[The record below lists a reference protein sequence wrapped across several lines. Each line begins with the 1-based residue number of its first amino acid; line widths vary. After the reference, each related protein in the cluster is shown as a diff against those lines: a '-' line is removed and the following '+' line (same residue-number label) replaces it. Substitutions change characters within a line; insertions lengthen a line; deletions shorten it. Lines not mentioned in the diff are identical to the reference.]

1 MKYTQRQWDREIGWG
16 KVPEEYKLK
25 EKPMHPYFKKQ
36 LGLEDED
43 TPDYIGPEPL
53 PDFDEE
59 GKEIKPKNKL
69 EEYRDKIN
77 YDIWED
83 VTRVQGITFGH
94 QPYNIK
100 EVNVTFNMK
109 DNEYVQS
116 RTDKPTRSNDRNNK
130 S

>member
-1 MKYTQRQWDREIGWG
+1 MKYTQRQWDREVGWG
-16 KVPEEYKLK
+16 KVPKEYAYK
-25 EKPMHPYFKKQ
+25 
-36 LGLEDED
+36 
-43 TPDYIGPEPL
+43 T
-53 PDFDEE
+53 
-59 GKEIKPKNKL
+59 KL
-69 EEYRDKIN
+69 EEYKRKIN

-83 VTRVQGITFGH
+83 VAHVQGITFGR

-116 RTDKPTRSNDRNNK
+116 RTDKPTRSNDRNDK